1 MKSWRMGLQEK
12 EGEKDEDEEEEED
25 LEESGVFEE
34 ENKEK

>member
-12 EGEKDEDEEEEED
+12 EGEKDEDEEEED